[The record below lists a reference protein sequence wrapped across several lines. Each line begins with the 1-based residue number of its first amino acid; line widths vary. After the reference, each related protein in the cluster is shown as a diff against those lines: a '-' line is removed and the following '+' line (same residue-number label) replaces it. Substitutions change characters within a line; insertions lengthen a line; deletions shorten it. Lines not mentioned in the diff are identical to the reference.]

1 MEFSSQAGVYV
12 IDTQTLPVHKKKVRP
27 LSKQGEY
34 ESRNLWR
41 HVTNAL
47 RLNDISTA
55 TEHKS
60 LLEGKQREEEKHRK
74 DKGLPFP
81 TKYFQRSGE
90 ISSWVYKG
98 QSSSSKAN

>member
-1 MEFSSQAGVYV
+1 MERCNGVSSQAGVYM

-47 RLNDISTA
+47 RLMIFYSY
-55 TEHKS
+55 EHKS

-74 DKGLPFP
+74 DKGLPFLQN
-81 TKYFQRSGE
+81 TFKDLE
-90 ISSWVYKG
+90 ISSWFTKVKFHLL
-98 QSSSSKAN
+98 S

>member
-1 MEFSSQAGVYV
+1 M

-60 LLEGKQREEEKHRK
+60 LVCKNFSLAVIILCLSKHS
-74 DKGLPFP
+74 
-81 TKYFQRSGE
+81 YC
-90 ISSWVYKG
+90 W
-98 QSSSSKAN
+98 